1 MGAYKANVAS
11 SAKAARSASQEGVEG
26 VCVCVCGRQRI
37 IERCL
42 ALDKPQQRTQLE
54 QCAPPIGSRSSV
66 GCRSPSLS
74 RCLPLLSFS
83 FLSLLAVPCPSRG
96 QPHFLAC
103 CPASSRQKR
112 QKINKMAPSAGHWL
126 SYGVRE
132 EGEGVGHTHSIP
144 TPTWH
149 ANAMRASP
157 SWALLQLAD
166 SLCAPFT
173 PLYAPTPLHCT
184 SVADMIY
191 ALMSRFF
198 DKVLN
203 L

>member
-1 MGAYKANVAS
+1 MRAPY
-11 SAKAARSASQEGVEG
+11 RQQIE
-26 VCVCVCGRQRI
+26 CG
-37 IERCL
+37 L
-42 ALDKPQQRTQLE
+42 SLPLF
-54 QCAPPIGSRSSV
+54 V
-66 GCRSPSLS
+66 SLS
-74 RCLPLLSFS
+74 VCLSLPSFLPRCPSFS
-83 FLSLLAVPCPSRG
+83 IPRAASLSGLLPCVFAPK
-96 QPHFLAC
+96 AT
-103 CPASSRQKR
+103 
-112 QKINKMAPSAGHWL
+112 KINKMAPSAGHWL

-132 EGEGVGHTHSIP
+132 DGEGGRAHTQHSDSDL
-144 TPTWH
+144 
-149 ANAMRASP
+149 ACKCNACILLP
-157 SWALLQLAD
+157 PCLALLQLAD